1 MITSV
6 LKRIISLLVATVMLV
21 PPTVQQSVENCEKD
35 KVAQLEHIAA
45 LEEAYLSG
53 KAPKVNE
60 TDFVDGDLDSALKSG
75 LKFNELSFVATHNSY
90 QTRAADS
97 YCEIF
102 DNLSALTF
110 DLVSGKTGEY
120 CSQTLTEQ
128 FNCGIRSIELDIE
141 PVEDG
146 DAVSFTCMHMPYLDS
161 GTTCYDLALALKE
174 IKMWSDYNP
183 NHLPITIII
192 EPKRVFVPMENMKF
206 MNIDYALALDE
217 MLRDVL
223 GDKLFEPADMLRDYD
238 SFAEMRFADDWCEA
252 EDMLGK
258 VLVLLHDTAVT
269 EEYIALDESIKTQA
283 MFPMLRYDDKD
294 LSYASFLLIN
304 DPTEALE
311 ASEEIIGEYNLIVR
325 TQVDTFTSVSQEKR
339 ENAMLSGAQIL
350 STDYPVRND
359 LTAES
364 YAVSFDNSKT
374 VRINNF

>member
-60 TDFVDGDLDSALKSG
+60 ADFVDGDLDSALKSG

-110 DLVSGKTGEY
+110 GLVDEKTGEF
-120 CSQTLTEQ
+120 CSQTLTQQ

-146 DAVSFTCMHMPYLDS
+146 EVVSFTCMHMPYLDS

-217 MLRDVL
+217 MLRDTL

-238 SFAEMRFADDWCEA
+238 SFAEMRFADDWSQVK
-252 EDMLGK
+252 DMLGK
-258 VLVLLHDTAVT
+258 VVVHLHDTGVT
-269 EEYIALDESIKTQA
+269 QKYIARDETIKTQA

-294 LSYASFLLIN
+294 LPYASFLLIN
-304 DPTEALE
+304 APEQALKTSGEITE
-311 ASEEIIGEYNLIVR
+311 EYNLIVR

-339 ENAMLSGAQIL
+339 ENAILSGAQIL
-350 STDYPVRND
+350 STDYPVRSD
-359 LTAES
+359 LTDGD
-364 YAVSFDNSKT
+364 YRVSFENNKT
-374 VRINNF
+374 VRIK